1 MAPKEKKLG
10 ILTLSAASLTLLQ
23 NSISAENT
31 PSPESAGNSGA
42 PAFGEVTANTSELI
56 LEPPHQKDLL
66 RLYAD
71 HSSHASHSSHVSGM
85 DGSDYSPPQQYYPPP
100 AVPAPPPPQPATP
113 PPGIA
118 PTDAAS
124 TTNSTSKVTTP
135 VHGSYLDGVKLA
147 AAKGSADS
155 QYELALLYLHGEA
168 GCETNVEKAKMLLEL
183 SAIQGHE
190 EAKKRL
196 DLLKSASQASN

>member
-1 MAPKEKKLG
+1 MAR
-10 ILTLSAASLTLLQ
+10 TR
-23 NSISAENT
+23 AEVKVNT
-31 PSPESAGNSGA
+31 WAG
-42 PAFGEVTANTSELI
+42 TSELI

-85 DGSDYSPPQQYYPPP
+85 DGGDYSPPPQPYYPPP
-100 AVPAPPPPQPATP
+100 AVPVTPPPQPPTP
-113 PPGIA
+113 PPWVASG
-118 PTDAAS
+118 DSAS
-124 TTNSTSKVTTP
+124 TTNSASKVATP

-196 DLLKSASQASN
+196 ELLKSSRQKLQQFGPPASFTFLPWHPIIENVPS